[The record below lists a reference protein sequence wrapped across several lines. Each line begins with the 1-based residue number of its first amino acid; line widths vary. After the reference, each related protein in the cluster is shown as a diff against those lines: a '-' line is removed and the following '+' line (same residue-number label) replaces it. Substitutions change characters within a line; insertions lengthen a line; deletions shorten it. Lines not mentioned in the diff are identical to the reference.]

1 MGIPL
6 LADHIE
12 RNVALFAAGKP
23 LEGVVDV
30 DAGY

>member
-6 LADHIE
+6 LARHI
-12 RNVALFAAGKP
+12 RSNVGHFAAGEE

>member
-6 LADHIE
+6 LATHVE
-12 RNVALFAAGKP
+12 RNVALFAVGEP
-23 LEGVVDV
+23 LEGVIDP